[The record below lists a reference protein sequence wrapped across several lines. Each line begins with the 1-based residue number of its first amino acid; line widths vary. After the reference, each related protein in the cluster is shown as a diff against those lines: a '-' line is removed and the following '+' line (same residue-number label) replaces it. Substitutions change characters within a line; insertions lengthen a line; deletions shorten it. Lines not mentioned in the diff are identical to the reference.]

1 MRYIKKFS
9 IFESVA
15 KKVKT
20 LFASKYPYA
29 NKEFKYESKYFF
41 TRGLEGSFDIEEGD
55 KDFICYR
62 SPDASA
68 PIVVFHLFFIK
79 TDGFIFYQWAHPG
92 KIMSVDVNEDPDAL
106 DEDLES
112 FKKYAAYL
120 GLSLSQKEIDLI
132 TDKGSIVSSSSTDY
146 SSSTN
151 RKKYYYDRIGIIK
164 DLNTKAKK
172 ASTASNASSVFSMED
187 IKKTDGYLEL
197 INFGVNDDT
206 TEKVWKNGN
215 MRFTH
220 PILKYEAGWSAIK
233 DGQDTLT
240 LHANGPVRGTS
251 QGRPHIIASAPSFE
265 IHTLEDWNN
274 KIKWAVGYFK
284 RRIAKDVFGITT
296 GLPAIGNLGNK
307 EYYESMLST
316 NPVKFFEYIESLP
329 EEDMNKIFDLGFSL
343 ADFIESNPSKAA
355 IVLKKHY
362 KHPTVKD
369 ALDQINP
376 EIGKEFKDN
385 LTLTG
390 NLGELGF

>member
-9 IFESVA
+9 IFESAA

-29 NKEFKYESKYFF
+29 NKEFKYEARYFF

-55 KDFICYR
+55 ENFICYK
-62 SPDASA
+62 SLDPTA

-79 TDGFIFYQWAHPG
+79 SDGFIFHQWSHPG
-92 KIMSVDVNEDPDAL
+92 RVMAIELNKDPDAL

-112 FKKYAAYL
+112 FKKYAAHL
-120 GLSLSQKEIDLI
+120 GLSLSQEEIDLI
-132 TDKGSIVSSSSTDY
+132 TDRGIIPSPSSSDY
-146 SSSTN
+146 TAATN

-164 DLNTKAKK
+164 NLNTKAKK
-172 ASTASNASSVFSMED
+172 ASTGPSTFSMDD

-197 INFGVNDDT
+197 INLGISDDT

-220 PILKYEAGWSAIK
+220 PILNYEPGWSTIK
-233 DGQDTLT
+233 GGQDTLT

-274 KIKWAVGYFK
+274 KLQWAVGYFK

-307 EYYESMLST
+307 EYYEAMLST

-329 EEDMNKIFDLGFSL
+329 EEDLNKILATGFSFV
-343 ADFIESNPSKAA
+343 DFIESDPAKAA
-355 IVLKKHY
+355 IALKKHY

-369 ALDQINP
+369 AFSKVNP
-376 EIGKEFKDN
+376 EIAKEFKDTF
-385 LTLTG
+385 TLSG